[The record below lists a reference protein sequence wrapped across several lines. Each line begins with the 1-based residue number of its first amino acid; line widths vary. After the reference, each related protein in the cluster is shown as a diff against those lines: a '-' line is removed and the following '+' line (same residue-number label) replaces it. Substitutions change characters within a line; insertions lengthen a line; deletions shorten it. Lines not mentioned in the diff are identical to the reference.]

1 LDVSGITN
9 LRAPLY
15 TLADVSMQEKL
26 FVNKDVSFNQNAYIG
41 NDLSVNRFLYVKNR
55 SLFDGDVSMN
65 QNLSLTSATQNR
77 SISINKG
84 VSSEFALDVSGATLF
99 RSKVSTVADVS
110 INGKVSISDD
120 VSLNKNLTVTGT
132 ARFGAPPSSSAEYEI
147 DINGQMRIYEG
158 TGTAA
163 SDTSGTLIL
172 EHANAGGTSSL
183 VFKGANSVT
192 KDYAYVQYQDNN
204 TVIEPTYKWDLST
217 NVPTTWSN
225 AATFASTGTAT
236 TNLTV
241 APSDSSL
248 NWLLTPGTKPSGF
261 NPTYCVSFNQT
272 NVTDIGDTRINYLQG
287 DVIYSSTFSLSLWF
301 YPTFVSVA
309 GRYITIASLS
319 QFGIGGYSAE
329 IAIDGNN
336 QNLALLANNNSTAIM
351 QTANSI
357 VTINTWHHLV
367 FTYNSITRE
376 SKLYLNNSLRASTT
390 STAINPYSMILIG
403 MRYGQNTG
411 SVSKGFRGGLCFVN
425 LLNVELN
432 SSEVSQ
438 LYTNADYR
446 IKSTDHGLMTIGIE
460 NETGYVNNDRIALW
474 PGAGQGLVG
483 INTQNPQATLD
494 ISGNANVSNILNVT
508 NTLTVNNIEPR
519 VLNGQMNIAT
529 TQTGVLNIGTG
540 VRSSGVNGA
549 VNINTN
555 GSSSAATNIGGG
567 TINISGSG
575 NLTFNT
581 SYSSG
586 PINIVTGNRTAGTF
600 SIGTGTTTNSPT
612 DAFTG
617 SRTTSTLSLGSG
629 DTSGSTTNVFSG
641 AYIASTTHAFSGTM
655 NNTTTNFLS
664 GNATNNSV
672 INIATGTRDSG
683 STINIANADTA
694 ETLNIGTGQSRTG
707 PINIGTGSTTSKVV
721 SIGGGANSGTTT
733 ITGWNLNLVGGSGTG
748 TINTGIGMTSGSIN
762 IGAIDTTAT
771 STAINIGTGSA
782 STGIITIGR
791 REAIKITNSNTATTV
806 DISAAGALTLR
817 GSTITFNGPS
827 AFSNDMSLNQN
838 VKLGSGTKSVAIN
851 KDISSQFA
859 LDVSGITNLRAPLYT
874 LGDVSMQEKLFVNK
888 DVSMNQNAYI
898 GNDLSVNRFLY
909 VRNRSVFDGD
919 ISLSQNLSLTSA
931 LRNRSVAINK
941 DISSQY
947 ALDVSGNSLF
957 RGTVNT
963 TGTIAITNGGSINV
977 TGGGSILI
985 DGAQVVGGSAGTT
998 LTTSGVKIGND
1009 TNYYVSVNKPNFYN
1023 DPSLTIYYSFDTSI
1037 NNGTQVQNLAKP
1049 GTYDGSL
1056 TANGFTSTANMID
1069 TMRKYGT
1076 ASLNNNANNNNGM
1089 KIGSTIPVSQTMSFS
1104 VWVNYTSAPTAAN
1117 KYRIFEFTNLSVP
1130 LGNESNTIALDISGN
1145 GVVYP
1150 VLTTAATTCFAT
1162 LSAPIV
1168 PYTLTNTGWNHIVWI
1183 ITPTI
1188 SYIYIN
1194 GAITQTDPISTPITV
1209 GTRATANIAYSLYVP
1224 AGQNYEYIGNIDEF
1238 RWYTDKVLNEAE
1250 IYQLNTNN
1258 FYTLDISGGFL
1269 ANGASVIYEPIG
1281 SKVSYN
1287 SGTLTLLHGDP
1298 SGSSS
1303 ILFKSVND
1311 PLEYGYIQYE
1321 ENSAGSTGYHYGLM
1335 TIGIE
1340 NDAGAGAYT
1349 TQADRVSLFPS
1360 GGRGFVG
1367 VNTKTPQYS
1376 LDVSGTLNINADASI
1391 NDVQIGKG
1399 PGNVATN
1406 TVLGFQA
1413 LKSNT
1418 IGSENIAV
1426 GYQALIN
1433 SNGNSNV
1440 GVGPY
1445 ALSRC
1450 TSGVNNTGVG
1460 FRALDRVVTAYHN
1473 VGIGRYAGS
1482 GDGNPLFQGDSNTF
1496 LGSFT
1501 YLTDNWNNST
1511 AVGVNAKITASYQ
1524 IKLGRNVDTVYCGDH
1539 FILQGD
1545 GTNCFIR
1552 NTLGNS
1558 LYLGNGSTNIAQITN
1573 SGLSVTGQTV
1583 STVAASGAALVLK
1596 NTVSGTT
1603 DSQTNIDFY
1612 SNTNGAFL
1620 TGRITSKLITGT
1632 TWSSSMSIL
1641 PTFDGTATAGMVITA
1656 KSSTV
1661 SDLKV
1666 TGNVEANNYNAI
1678 SDYRFKENVVPLN
1691 GCFTVDVLNPVIY
1704 NLKNSDRQ
1712 DIGFIAHEVQEFYPF
1727 LVNGEKDGKDTQS
1740 LNYNGFIGILT
1751 KEIKDLKKKVSEQ
1764 EARALVQEA
1773 RALAQEAR
1781 IQALEKMVFDK

>member
-1 LDVSGITN
+1 
-9 LRAPLY
+9 
-15 TLADVSMQEKL
+15 
-26 FVNKDVSFNQNAYIG
+26 
-41 NDLSVNRFLYVKNR
+41 
-55 SLFDGDVSMN
+55 
-65 QNLSLTSATQNR
+65 
-77 SISINKG
+77 
-84 VSSEFALDVSGATLF
+84 
-99 RSKVSTVADVS
+99 
-110 INGKVSISDD
+110 
-120 VSLNKNLTVTGT
+120 
-132 ARFGAPPSSSAEYEI
+132 
-147 DINGQMRIYEG
+147 
-158 TGTAA
+158 
-163 SDTSGTLIL
+163 
-172 EHANAGGTSSL
+172 
-183 VFKGANSVT
+183 
-192 KDYAYVQYQDNN
+192 
-204 TVIEPTYKWDLST
+204 
-217 NVPTTWSN
+217 
-225 AATFASTGTAT
+225 
-236 TNLTV
+236 
-241 APSDSSL
+241 
-248 NWLLTPGTKPSGF
+248 
-261 NPTYCVSFNQT
+261 
-272 NVTDIGDTRINYLQG
+272 
-287 DVIYSSTFSLSLWF
+287 
-301 YPTFVSVA
+301 
-309 GRYITIASLS
+309 
-319 QFGIGGYSAE
+319 
-329 IAIDGNN
+329 
-336 QNLALLANNNSTAIM
+336 
-351 QTANSI
+351 
-357 VTINTWHHLV
+357 
-367 FTYNSITRE
+367 
-376 SKLYLNNSLRASTT
+376 
-390 STAINPYSMILIG
+390 
-403 MRYGQNTG
+403 
-411 SVSKGFRGGLCFVN
+411 
-425 LLNVELN
+425 
-432 SSEVSQ
+432 
-438 LYTNADYR
+438 
-446 IKSTDHGLMTIGIE
+446 
-460 NETGYVNNDRIALW
+460 
-474 PGAGQGLVG
+474 
-483 INTQNPQATLD
+483 
-494 ISGNANVSNILNVT
+494 
-508 NTLTVNNIEPR
+508 
-519 VLNGQMNIAT
+519 
-529 TQTGVLNIGTG
+529 
-540 VRSSGVNGA
+540 
-549 VNINTN
+549 
-555 GSSSAATNIGGG
+555 
-567 TINISGSG
+567 
-575 NLTFNT
+575 
-581 SYSSG
+581 
-586 PINIVTGNRTAGTF
+586 
-600 SIGTGTTTNSPT
+600 
-612 DAFTG
+612 
-617 SRTTSTLSLGSG
+617 
-629 DTSGSTTNVFSG
+629 
-641 AYIASTTHAFSGTM
+641 
-655 NNTTTNFLS
+655 
-664 GNATNNSV
+664 
-672 INIATGTRDSG
+672 
-683 STINIANADTA
+683 
-694 ETLNIGTGQSRTG
+694 
-707 PINIGTGSTTSKVV
+707 
-721 SIGGGANSGTTT
+721 
-733 ITGWNLNLVGGSGTG
+733 
-748 TINTGIGMTSGSIN
+748 
-762 IGAIDTTAT
+762 
-771 STAINIGTGSA
+771 
-782 STGIITIGR
+782 
-791 REAIKITNSNTATTV
+791 
-806 DISAAGALTLR
+806 
-817 GSTITFNGPS
+817 
-827 AFSNDMSLNQN
+827 MSLNQN

-1056 TANGFTSTANMID
+1056 NANGGSSTGMID
-1069 TMRKYGT
+1069 TSTKKYGT
-1076 ASLNNNANNNNGM
+1076 ASLKNSNASNNNGM
-1089 KIGSTIPVSQTMSFS
+1089 KIIGSTIPVSRTMSFS
-1104 VWVNYTSAPTAAN
+1104 IWVNYTSAPTTGN
-1117 KYRIFEFTNLSVP
+1117 KYRILEFTNSIST
-1130 LGNESNTIALDISGN
+1130 NQTIESDTIALEISGN
-1145 GVVYP
+1145 GIVYP
-1150 VLTTAATTCFAT
+1150 VLTNGTTTCFAT

-1168 PYTLTNTGWNHIVWI
+1168 PYTLTNTGWNHIVWT
-1183 ITPTI
+1183 ITPTT
-1188 SYIYIN
+1188 SYIYVN
-1194 GAITQTDPISTPITV
+1194 AAITQIDTITTQVQNVTSRLTVNLAFPFYTPS
-1209 GTRATANIAYSLYVP
+1209 A
-1224 AGQNYEYIGNIDEF
+1224 QNYEYIGNIDEF

-1269 ANGASVIYEPIG
+1269 ANGASVIYEPSG

-1583 STVAASGAALVLK
+1583 STVAASGTALVLK

-1751 KEIKDLKKKVSEQ
+1751 MEIKDLKKKVSE
-1764 EARALVQEA
+1764 QEA